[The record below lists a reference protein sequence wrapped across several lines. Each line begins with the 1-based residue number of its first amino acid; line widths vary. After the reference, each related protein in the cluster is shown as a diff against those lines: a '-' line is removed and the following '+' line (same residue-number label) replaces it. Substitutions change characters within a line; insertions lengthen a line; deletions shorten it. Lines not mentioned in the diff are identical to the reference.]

1 MAVYERTYRRYEGE
15 LTPARSR
22 FLILPRYAYQEVF
35 KSKAFIAF
43 LALCALSPLGFA
55 IVIYLHHNLQALK
68 AINLPLDKL
77 VPIDATFFSIFV
89 TAQSFLA
96 FLLAFAVGPGLISAD
111 VRNNALPLYLS
122 RPFSRSEY
130 VLGKMS
136 VLLILLSAIT
146 WIPGL
151 LLFLL
156 QTSLEGTS
164 WGFEHAG
171 LAWAILASCWEWILV
186 LSLLT
191 LALSAWVKWKP
202 VARIALL
209 AVFFV
214 TRGFGEAVDRVLDT
228 EWGSLVSLG
237 KLNEIVRADLFGTP
251 LVSIPVWT
259 AWLALG
265 LVALA
270 CLAMLARRVRAYE
283 VVR

>member
-1 MAVYERTYRRYEGE
+1 MAVYERTYRRYEGA
-15 LTPARSR
+15 LTPTRWR
-22 FLILPRYAYQEVF
+22 FLILARYAYQEVF
-35 KSKAFIAF
+35 KSKIFIAF
-43 LALCALSPLGFA
+43 LSLCGLSPLVFA
-55 IVIYLHHNLQALK
+55 IVIYLHHNLEALK

-77 VPIDATFFSIFV
+77 VPIDATFFSVYV
-89 TAQSFLA
+89 TTQSFFA

-122 RPFSRSEY
+122 RPFSRREY

-146 WIPGL
+146 WFPGL

-156 QTSLEGTS
+156 QMSLEGSS
-164 WGFEHAG
+164 WGFEHPG
-171 LAWAILASCWEWILV
+171 LAWAILASCWAWILV

-191 LALSAWVKWKP
+191 LAISAWVKWKP

-209 AVFFV
+209 AIFFV
-214 TRGFGEAVDRVLDT
+214 TRGFGEALDRVLDT

-251 LVSIPVWT
+251 LLSIPVWS